1 MGSLPAIE
9 GDFRPF
15 HAAARRCY
23 AFVMDY
29 VPLMR
34 LSADEL
40 SQFVRDLRPEV
51 AFTLFHD
58 VARHGNTGPAPELE
72 VSAQLDLA
80 EPFQVWCK
88 LVPPIS

>member
-1 MGSLPAIE
+1 
-9 GDFRPF
+9 
-15 HAAARRCY
+15 
-23 AFVMDY
+23 MDY